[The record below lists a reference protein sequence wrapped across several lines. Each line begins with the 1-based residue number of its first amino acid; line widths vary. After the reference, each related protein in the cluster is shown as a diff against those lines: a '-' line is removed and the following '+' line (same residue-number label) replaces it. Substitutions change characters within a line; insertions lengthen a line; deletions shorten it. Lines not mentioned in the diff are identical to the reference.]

1 MGNDN
6 ARFQGLVSTATT
18 WQTYIPITIVFRQ
31 AVFYLKDDIPEL
43 VEEGLPT
50 KRDTFAPPSP
60 FLSNLW
66 MTLLTPDASLSAVV
80 QPIDIE
86 V

>member
-6 ARFQGLVSTATT
+6 TRFQRLVSTATT
-18 WQTYIPITIVFRQ
+18 WLTFIRIIIVFRQ
-31 AVFYLKDDIPEL
+31 AVFYLMDDIPEL

-66 MTLLTPDASLSAVV
+66 MTLHTPDASLSAVV
-80 QPIDIE
+80 DPVDIE